1 MALDRDEKR
10 PFEFEL
16 EFESGWLWLNLW
28 LEDGVNWGFNLMMM
42 ESIFQIRQNEEFI
55 LMNQKLFFRICQ
67 LSVVKKVDDIVG
79 QRTLKILAKFKEF

>member
-42 ESIFQIRQNEEFI
+42 ESIF
-55 LMNQKLFFRICQ
+55 
-67 LSVVKKVDDIVG
+67 
-79 QRTLKILAKFKEF
+79 